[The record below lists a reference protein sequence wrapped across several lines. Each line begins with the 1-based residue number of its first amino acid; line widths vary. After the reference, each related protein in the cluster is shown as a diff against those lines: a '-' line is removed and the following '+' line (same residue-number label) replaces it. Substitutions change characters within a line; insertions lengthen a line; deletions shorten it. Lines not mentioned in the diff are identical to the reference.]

1 MGLAL
6 VSKIIA
12 DHGGTIECLSRE
24 GRTAFNINMPLGE
37 VKENKLSDF
46 KIHSR
51 LLSEDTE
58 M

>member
-1 MGLAL
+1 M
-6 VSKIIA
+6 SKIIA

-24 GRTAFNINMPLGE
+24 GRTAFNIYMPLGE
-37 VKENKLSDF
+37 VKGEELNDF

-58 M
+58 I

>member
-1 MGLAL
+1 M
-6 VSKIIA
+6 SKIIA
-12 DHGGTIECLSRE
+12 DHGGTVECRSRE
-24 GRTAFNINMPLGE
+24 GRTTFNIYMPLGE
-37 VKENKLSDF
+37 VKGDGLSDF